1 MNASSDD
8 PTGRA
13 PNPRPAATA
22 ADDVDPMLLE
32 ERSTRNLWCGIQSR
46 VEILARRLP
55 REVVPPEDRSHVRYH
70 HKRTF
75 EELSKFS
82 KAAAPGQQHLYP
94 GLPRPLPGSM
104 LDPSSFPLGKRAS
117 YTNSPLMP
125 PTDTSFVRHD
135 GALLYPGF
143 TAVARAPYPTH
154 QLPAVAGDPTQQ
166 RLVWNGIQAALESLK
181 ERQAAALERQAALE
195 SLKERMHAKVSAST
209 APPAIIKPELPPPA
223 DEGIKMEVVE
233 AEPAPAPA
241 KGIKTE
247 VKAEPAPEG
256 IKIKREDGQ

>member
-8 PTGRA
+8 PAGRA
-13 PNPRPAATA
+13 PNPAATATA

-135 GALLYPGF
+135 GALLYPSF

-166 RLVWNGIQAALESLK
+166 R
-181 ERQAAALERQAALE
+181 AALE

-223 DEGIKMEVVE
+223 DEGIKTEVVE
-233 AEPAPAPA
+233 AEPAPAPVE
-241 KGIKTE
+241 GIKME